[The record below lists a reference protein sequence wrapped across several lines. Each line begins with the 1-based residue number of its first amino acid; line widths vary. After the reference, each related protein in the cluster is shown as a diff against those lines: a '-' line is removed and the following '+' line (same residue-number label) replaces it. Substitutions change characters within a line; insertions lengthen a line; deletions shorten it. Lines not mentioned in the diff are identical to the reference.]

1 MAKIII
7 IDDNVPILEMLYIG
21 LTGNGHSVQTFT
33 NGETALSQ
41 INELEADFIFIDI
54 FLPTIN
60 GYDLIK
66 NFKSKYP
73 NVQIIA
79 ISGGFEPFQSN
90 SCINIAKKM
99 GADNGLEK
107 PFRLHQ
113 VLDII
118 NSSSS

>member
-21 LTGNGHSVQTFT
+21 LSNKGHSVHTFA
-33 NGETALSQ
+33 NGEEALSQ
-41 INELEADFIFIDI
+41 IGEIKPDFIFIDI

-66 NFKSKYP
+66 NFKDNYP
-73 NVQIIA
+73 NMQIIA
-79 ISGGFEPFQSN
+79 ISGGFEPFQPN

-99 GADNGLEK
+99 GAHEGLEK
-107 PFRLHQ
+107 PFRLNQ

-118 NSSSS
+118 DNSD